1 MLKKYR
7 HNMLTDDQVR
17 WIVKQRI
24 EGRMKNEDIAL
35 VQGIS
40 VRRVQ
45 QIYAVYRK
53 AGSVPVLKKAGRS
66 KVDITEGERKVIIE
80 AYGQFKSCAS
90 YLEHIIMY
98 RYGLKVNRMK
108 INAVLKQEGLAVSEP
123 GKHGRK
129 KWIRYKRDHSDHS
142 NSLWHVDWHEI
153 KDPR

>member
-24 EGRMKNEDIAL
+24 EGRMKNEDIAM

-53 AGSVPVLKKAGRS
+53 AGSVPVLKL
-66 KVDITEGERKVIIE
+66 EGAKWTLLKEKGGLLLERMDNLSHAPATWSI
-80 AYGQFKSCAS
+80 
-90 YLEHIIMY
+90 
-98 RYGLKVNRMK
+98 
-108 INAVLKQEGLAVSEP
+108 
-123 GKHGRK
+123 
-129 KWIRYKRDHSDHS
+129 
-142 NSLWHVDWHEI
+142 
-153 KDPR
+153 